1 MDRKIYL
8 NILYDCYKELFTEK
22 QRMYFEDYYWDDL
35 SLAEIAQNN
44 NVTRNAVHNQLK
56 IMEDKLIELE
66 NILKINHK
74 KDEIIKLLEN
84 KIDEDLLEKIKG
96 IM

>member
-1 MDRKIYL
+1 M
-8 NILYDCYKELFTEK
+8 YDCYKELFTEK